1 MNKKAVIIDTDI
13 GADVDDAFALSLALS
28 SPELDIK
35 AVLTNDRY
43 SNIRAKIAKKL
54 VSIKKKDIMI
64 FEGLSDGNG
73 KVVEKTVLEE
83 SFTPD
88 KLINNLDFFRNLA
101 GQEIYYISI
110 GNLSNICYLI
120 NKLPEIKS
128 SFKFII
134 MGGSINFDYS
144 GKNNRIAEWN
154 IKNNIPASKEVIDS
168 GADITLVPL
177 DATYNLELDE
187 ETLLK
192 FEKSKNQICNYL
204 YIMARN
210 LQKFL
215 FEKYN
220 ITKNIVFHDPLVLAL
235 AINNEFCTY
244 EIKRLE
250 VNEEGKLIDSE
261 KGKKIKV
268 AIKTDKEKFL
278 AFILERL
285 LNQKAFQSPYG
296 WQRQSMRTAQTLLH
310 HLKAH

>member
-1 MNKKAVIIDTDI
+1 MNKKSVIIDTDI
-13 GADVDDAFALSLALS
+13 GADADDAFALSLALN

-35 AVLTNDRY
+35 AILTNDRY
-43 SNIRAKIAKKL
+43 SDIRAKIAKKL
-54 VSIKKKDIMI
+54 VSIKERDIMI
-64 FEGLSDGNG
+64 FEGLSDGSG

-83 SFTPD
+83 SFTPK

-110 GNLSNICYLI
+110 GNLSNISYLV
-120 NKLPEIKS
+120 NKIPEIKRR
-128 SFKFII
+128 FKFII
-134 MGGSINFDYS
+134 MGGSINLDYN
-144 GKNNRIAEWN
+144 GKNNKIAEWN
-154 IKNNIPASKEVIDS
+154 IKNNIPASREVIGC

-204 YIMARN
+204 YIMVRN

-220 ITKNIVFHDPLVLAL
+220 LTKNIVFHDPLVLAL
-235 AINNEFCTY
+235 AINSDFCAY
-244 EIKRLE
+244 KLNRLE
-250 VNEEGKLIDSE
+250 VNEEGKLIESE

-268 AIKTDKEKFL
+268 AIKTDKEKFF
-278 AFILERL
+278 AFLLERL
-285 LNQKAFQSPYG
+285 LKNGGNKSE
-296 WQRQSMRTAQTLLH
+296 
-310 HLKAH
+310 